1 MVPANLTR
9 PRGDRTRQAI
19 LEEALQLATVVGLHG
34 LTIGTLATRMEI
46 SKSGLFAHFGSKEAL
61 QRAVVGT
68 GAERFIAR
76 VINPALLLP
85 SGVASTRALFDGWIH
100 WSSEEMAG
108 GCLFITAAVEF
119 DDRPG
124 PVRDQLVELHHQ
136 WLEVI
141 GGAAARA
148 KASGDFRADLDV
160 AQFAHDFHAVLLG
173 YNQARRLVND
183 PDAETKAERAFQRLL
198 RDASLPSP

>member
-1 MVPANLTR
+1 MVSPTLTR

-61 QRAVVGT
+61 QQAVIET
-68 GAERFIAR
+68 GVAHFMAR
-76 VINPALLLP
+76 VIRPALLLP
-85 SGVASTRALFDGWIH
+85 SGVAAVRALFDGWIH

-124 PVRDQLVELHHQ
+124 AVRDQLVELHHQ
-136 WLEVI
+136 WLEVV
-141 GGAAARA
+141 GGAAVRARA
-148 KASGDFRADLDV
+148 SGAFRADLDE
-160 AQFAHDFHAVLLG
+160 AQFAHDFHAILLG
-173 YNQARRLVND
+173 FNQARRLVND
-183 PDAETKAERAFQRLL
+183 PDAKTKAERAFQRLL
-198 RDASLPSP
+198 RDASVSSP

>member
-1 MVPANLTR
+1 MASTPMTR

-34 LTIGTLATRMEI
+34 LTIGTLAGRLGI

-61 QRAVVGT
+61 QQAVIET
-68 GAERFIAR
+68 GVDHFMAE
-76 VINPALLLP
+76 VIHPALLLP
-85 SGVASTRALFDGWIH
+85 SGVAAARALFDGWIH
-100 WSSEEMAG
+100 WSNDAMAG

-136 WLEVI
+136 WLEVV

-148 KASGDFRADLDV
+148 KASGDFRADLDE
-160 AQFAHDFHAVLLG
+160 AQFAHDFHAILLG
-173 YNQARRLVND
+173 FNQARRLVND
-183 PDAETKAERAFQRLL
+183 PDAKTKAERALQRLL
-198 RDASLPSP
+198 RDAFSP